1 MHLSN
6 GLVSLLAIVSLALS
20 VFVVLLL
27 APAAMRTRMRRPPSG
42 APLEQ
47 RVDFLLDQ
55 QAKQIRRLEG
65 AVRGLS
71 DQEQQIGALVQT
83 AVRHVGVVR
92 FDAFED
98 MGGRLSF
105 SAALLDGHGNGV
117 VITAINGRQDTRSYA
132 KEVRGGISAHH
143 LSDEESQ
150 AIQQA
155 MAGDRED
162 PAAGSVAEE

>member
-6 GLVSLLAIVSLALS
+6 GLVSVLAIVSLALS

-27 APAAMRTRMRRPPSG
+27 APVALRTRVRRPPSG

-55 QAKQIRRLEG
+55 QGMHIRRLEG
-65 AVRGLS
+65 AVRDLVEG
-71 DQEQQIGALVQT
+71 DQKMGVLLET

-105 SAALLDGHGNGV
+105 SAALLDGRGDGV
-117 VITAINGRQDTRSYA
+117 VFTSINGRQDTRSYA
-132 KEVRGGISAHH
+132 KEVRGGTSVHH

-150 AIQQA
+150 AIRQA
-155 MAGDRED
+155 MAGGSEESASGE
-162 PAAGSVAEE
+162 AAGG